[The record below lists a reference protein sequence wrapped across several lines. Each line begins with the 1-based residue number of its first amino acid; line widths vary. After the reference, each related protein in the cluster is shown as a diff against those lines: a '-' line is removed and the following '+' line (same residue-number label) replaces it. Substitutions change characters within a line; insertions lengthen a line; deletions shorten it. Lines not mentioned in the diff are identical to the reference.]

1 MSTARASATKT
12 VSTNL
17 RALMAMQRKTVTE
30 LALKLEV
37 ARQTAGLYANGNQ
50 PMTSDQ
56 LLVVATWLGV
66 SVGEL
71 FREDVY
77 ELAAA

>member
-12 VSTNL
+12 VSANL
-17 RALMAMQRKTVTE
+17 RALMAMQRKTITE